1 MFASL
6 DPTFR
11 DSPDGEEALRILR
24 TCVHCGFCL
33 ATCPTY
39 QLLGDEL
46 DSPRGRIYLMK
57 NMLEGQ
63 PVSRLTQRHL
73 DRCLTCRSCE
83 STCPSGVQYGR
94 LVDIG
99 RNFAEQHV
107 PRGPLDVF
115 KRALLKT
122 VLPRPMLFRPLL
134 AAGRVAR
141 PLLPR
146 ALRRKI
152 PAYRPPGPWP
162 EPRHER
168 RMLVLAGCV
177 QPVLAPDI
185 NAAAARV
192 LDRLGV
198 SLVTAPRAGCCGALV
213 HHLADEEGAREAM
226 RRNIDAWWPF
236 VEQGA
241 EAIIVTASGC
251 GTEVKEYGH
260 HLRHDP
266 AYSDRAQQ
274 VSALARDISEV
285 ILEELSGNAMFYEE
299 NRREVSGAIAF
310 QSPCSL
316 QHGQKLKGVVEGLLQ
331 SWGARLTAVP
341 DAHLCCGSA
350 GTYSLL
356 QPELSRRLQANKVAA
371 LESGQPDLILTA
383 NIGCMTHL
391 ASATEIPVQHW
402 VTWLDARLSD
412 HHQGH
417 A

>member
-11 DSPDGEEALRILR
+11 DSPDGAEALSILR
-24 TCVHCGFCL
+24 SCVHCGFCL

-83 STCPSGVQYGR
+83 TTCPSGVQYGR

-99 RNFAEQHV
+99 RNYV
-107 PRGPLDVF
+107 KTRVKRGPLDAF
-115 KRALLKT
+115 KRALLKH
-122 VLPRPMLFRPLL
+122 VLPRPTLFRPLL
-134 AAGRVAR
+134 AFGRVFR

-146 ALRRKI
+146 HLRRKI

-162 EPRHER
+162 QPRHGR
-168 RMLVLAGCV
+168 QMLVLAGCV
-177 QPVLAPDI
+177 QPALAPDI
-185 NAAAARV
+185 NASAARV
-192 LDRLGV
+192 LDRLGI
-198 SLVTAPRAGCCGALV
+198 SLITAPRAGCCGALA
-213 HHLADEEGAREAM
+213 HHLSDETAALEAM

-236 VEQGA
+236 VEQGV
-241 EAIIVTASGC
+241 EAIVVTASGC

-260 HLRHDP
+260 ALRHDP

-274 VSALARDISEV
+274 IAVLAKDISEV
-285 ILEELSGNAMFYEE
+285 ILEEIIDNELFNKE
-299 NRREVSGAIAF
+299 NKLKQSVAIAF

-316 QHGQKLKGVVEGLLQ
+316 QHGQKLKGVVEGLLKR
-331 SWGARLTAVP
+331 WGAKLTDVP

-350 GTYSLL
+350 GTYALL
-356 QPELSRRLQANKVAA
+356 QPELSRQLQTNKIVA
-371 LESGQPDLILTA
+371 LESGHPDLILTA
-383 NIGCMTHL
+383 NIGCLTHL
-391 ASATEIPVQHW
+391 ASATETRIQHW
-402 VTWLDARLSD
+402 VEWLDARLSE
-412 HHQGH
+412 
-417 A
+417 

>member
-1 MFASL
+1 MFTSL
-6 DPTFR
+6 DPQFR
-11 DSPDGEEALRILR
+11 DSLDGAEALSILR

-83 STCPSGVQYGR
+83 TTCPSGVQYGR

-99 RNFAEQHV
+99 RSYAEAHV
-107 PRGPLDVF
+107 PRGPLDSF
-115 KRALLKT
+115 KRVLLKT

-134 AAGRVAR
+134 AVGRVFR

-152 PAYRPPGPWP
+152 PAYQPPGPWP
-162 EPRHER
+162 EARHER

-192 LDRLGV
+192 LDRLGI
-198 SLVTAPRAGCCGALV
+198 SLITAPRAGCCGALA
-213 HHLADEEGAREAM
+213 HHLADESEALVAM

-241 EAIIVTASGC
+241 EAIVVTASGC
-251 GTEVKEYGH
+251 GTEIKEYGH
-260 HLRHDP
+260 ALRNDP
-266 AYSDRAQQ
+266 DYSDRARQIA
-274 VSALARDISEV
+274 ALARDVSQV
-285 ILEELSGNAMFYEE
+285 ILEELSDNAMFYNE
-299 NRREVSGAIAF
+299 NKRDVSAAIAF

-356 QPELSRRLQANKVAA
+356 QPELARQLQVNKVAA
-371 LESGQPDLILTA
+371 LESGKPDLILTA
-383 NIGCMTHL
+383 NIGCLTHL
-391 ASATEIPVQHW
+391 ASATEIPIQHW
-402 VTWLDARLSD
+402 VEWLDARLLD
-412 HHQGH
+412 HHQSH